1 MTMTKLLSIRVR
13 LILLLLIPSLMYVL
27 TSFYLLNQ
35 NKNDTGSLST
45 SLYEVTNKSTSLV
58 LNADRDMY
66 QALTAYQLLVSGSLS
81 ADERTR
87 ELDALQE
94 NIDQTNDRIKQATEI
109 MASHSLLGES
119 HSSTNQSV
127 EQNLAGFHTQFDQ
140 WAQTASSVAQSAR
153 LQSGAINDAKHMAV
167 FEEGRGRLNEI
178 GEILDEYAQ
187 TSITNIREN
196 NEDTAR
202 MVYICVGIIVVIL
215 LGAGLGVIR
224 HIMTTI
230 RRIAA
235 VTRNVAAG
243 DLRHEARS
251 RYARDELGQI
261 NQSVDVMAVKMKELI
276 GVIATNTQFVQDAST
291 ELSSSSKESAAAA
304 EHVAANIQEMTE
316 DVETQT
322 RSSVETSKVVEEM
335 SVGIQRVA
343 ENASVM
349 AEQSSLTSHHAQT
362 GTQLLEQLQLQ
373 IGNILGAVN
382 QLSDSVLAL
391 SRKSDQIGEIADSIT
406 TFANQT
412 NLLSLNASI
421 EAARAGE
428 HGRGFSVVANE
439 IRKLASQS
447 IESAD
452 GINGLIQET
461 RQEIGR
467 VSHAMGTT
475 KDEAGAGSRMMQEV
489 SASFHTILQSVQE
502 MVEQIHETSAIA
514 QEMSASSEEIS
525 ATMETAVTGSGH
537 ILMKSQGVAAATEE
551 QLAMMENIA
560 ASSEELMAVVKV
572 LNDSVA
578 YFKTA

>member
-1 MTMTKLLSIRVR
+1 MTKLLSIRVR
-13 LILLLLIPSLMYVL
+13 LILLLLVPSLLYVL
-27 TSFYLLNQ
+27 TSFSLLDQNQ
-35 NKNDTGSLST
+35 NDTGSLST
-45 SLYEVTNKSTSLV
+45 SLYDVTNKSTSLV

-81 ADERTR
+81 ADQRTQ
-87 ELDALQE
+87 ELDALKE
-94 NIDQTNDRIKQATEI
+94 NIDQTNDRIRQAAEI
-109 MASHSLLGES
+109 MSNHNLLAES
-119 HSSTNQSV
+119 HNNTKQTV

-140 WAQTASSVAQSAR
+140 WAATATSVVQSAR
-153 LQSGAINDAKHMAV
+153 LQSSAINDAKHMAV
-167 FEEGRGRLNEI
+167 FEEGREHLNVI
-178 GEILDEYAQ
+178 GEILDEYAH
-187 TSITNIREN
+187 TSIDTIRKN
-196 NEDTAR
+196 NEETAR
-202 MVYICVGIIVVIL
+202 MVYIIVGIVVVIL
-215 LGAGLGVIR
+215 LGVGFFVIR

-235 VTRNVAAG
+235 VTRHVAAG
-243 DLRHEARS
+243 DLRHEPKS

-261 NQSVDVMAVKMKELI
+261 TQSVDAMAVKMKELI
-276 GVIATNTQFVQDAST
+276 GVIATNTQFVQDASV

-304 EHVAANIQEMTE
+304 EHVAASIQEMTE

-475 KDEAGAGSRMMQEV
+475 KEEAGAGSRMMQEV
-489 SASFHTILQSVQE
+489 SASFQTILQSVQE
-502 MVEQIHETSAIA
+502 MVAQIHETSAIA

-525 ATMETAVTGSGH
+525 ATMETTVSGSGH

-578 YFKTA
+578 YFKIA

>member
-1 MTMTKLLSIRVR
+1 MTKLLSIRVR

-27 TSFYLLNQ
+27 TSLFLLNQ
-35 NKNDTGSLST
+35 NQNDTGSLST
-45 SLYEVTNKSTSLV
+45 SLYDVTNKSTSLV

-66 QALTAYQLLVSGSLS
+66 QALTAYQLLVSGALS

-109 MASHSLLGES
+109 MTSHNLLGES

-178 GEILDEYAQ
+178 GEILDDYAQ
-187 TSITNIREN
+187 TSITTIRTS
-196 NEDTAR
+196 NEEMAR

-215 LGAGLGVIR
+215 LVAGLGVIR

-304 EHVAANIQEMTE
+304 EHVAASIQEMTE

-489 SASFHTILQSVQE
+489 SASFQTILQSVQE

>member
-1 MTMTKLLSIRVR
+1 MTKLLSIRVR

-109 MASHSLLGES
+109 MASHNLLGES

-153 LQSGAINDAKHMAV
+153 LQSGVINDAKHMAL

-187 TSITNIREN
+187 TSITAIREN

-261 NQSVDVMAVKMKELI
+261 NQSVDAMAVKMKELI
-276 GVIATNTQFVQDAST
+276 GVIAANTQFVQDAST

-362 GTQLLEQLQLQ
+362 GTRLLEQLQLQ

-489 SASFHTILQSVQE
+489 SASFHTILKSVQE

-525 ATMETAVTGSGH
+525 ATMETSVTGSGH

>member
-1 MTMTKLLSIRVR
+1 MTKLLSVRIR
-13 LILLLLIPSLMYVL
+13 LIMLLVIPSFLFVL
-27 TSFYLLNQ
+27 TSLYLLNQ
-35 NKNDTGSLST
+35 NRNDTSSLST
-45 SLYEVTNKSTSLV
+45 SLYDVTNKSASLV

-66 QALTAYQLLVSGSLS
+66 QALTSYELLVSGSLS
-81 ADERTR
+81 AGERAR
-87 ELDALQE
+87 QLEAMQE
-94 NIDQTNDRIKQATEI
+94 NIDQAKERINQADEI
-109 MASHSLLGES
+109 MSSHNLLALAHE
-119 HSSTNQSV
+119 TTKQSV
-127 EQNLAGFHTQFDQ
+127 EQNLENFHTQFDQ
-140 WAQTASSVAQSAR
+140 WASAAAALAQTAR
-153 LQSGAINDAKHMAV
+153 LQNAAADNAKQLETFEDAREH
-167 FEEGRGRLNEI
+167 LDEI
-178 GEILDEYAQ
+178 GDILDEYAQ
-187 TSITNIREN
+187 TSIATIREN
-196 NEDTAR
+196 NEATAR
-202 MVYICVGIIVVIL
+202 FITIFVGILVVVL
-215 LGAGLGVIR
+215 LGAGLVVIR

-243 DLRHEARS
+243 DLRHEAIS
-251 RYARDELGQI
+251 RYTRDELGQI
-261 NQSVDVMAVKMKELI
+261 NQSVDAMAVKMKELI
-276 GVIATNTQFVQDAST
+276 GIIATNTQFVQDASN
-291 ELSSSSKESAAAA
+291 ELSGSSKESAAAA
-304 EHVAANIQEMTE
+304 EHVAASIQEMTA

-322 RSSVETSKVVEEM
+322 RSSAETSKVVEEM

-406 TFANQT
+406 TFATQT

-467 VSHAMGTT
+467 VSRAMGTT
-475 KDEAGAGSRMMQEV
+475 QEEAGAGSRMMHEV
-489 SASFHTILQSVQE
+489 SDSFHTILQSVRE
-502 MVEQIHETSAIA
+502 MVAQIHETSAIA

-525 ATMETAVTGSGH
+525 ATMETSVTGSGH

-578 YFKTA
+578 YFKIA

>member
-1 MTMTKLLSIRVR
+1 MTKLLSIRVR
-13 LILLLLIPSLMYVL
+13 LILLLLIPSLLYAA
-27 TSFYLLNQ
+27 TSFYLLGENQ
-35 NKNDTGSLST
+35 KDTDSLTT
-45 SLYEVTNKSTSLV
+45 SLYDVTNKSTSLV

-66 QALTAYQLLVSGSLS
+66 QALTAYQLLASGALT

-87 ELDALQE
+87 ELAVLQE
-94 NIDQTNDRIKQATEI
+94 NIEQTNNRIRQAAEI
-109 MASHSLLGES
+109 MGSHNLLAES
-119 HSSTNQSV
+119 HSGTRQSV
-127 EQNLAGFHTQFDQ
+127 EQNLAGFHTRFDQ
-140 WAQTASSVAQSAR
+140 WAAMVGGAVQSAR
-153 LQSGAINDAKHMAV
+153 LQSDAANDAKQLAA
-167 FEEGRGRLNEI
+167 FEEGRERLNEI
-178 GEILDEYAQ
+178 GEILDEYAR
-187 TSITNIREN
+187 TGMETIRGQ
-196 NEDTAR
+196 NEAAAR
-202 MVYICVGIIVVIL
+202 TVYICVGIAVVVL

-235 VTRNVAAG
+235 ITRNVAAG
-243 DLRHEARS
+243 DLRHEPKT

-261 NQSVDVMAVKMKELI
+261 TQSVDAMVAKMKELI
-276 GVIATNTQFVQDAST
+276 GVIAANTQFVQDASS
-291 ELSSSSKESAAAA
+291 ELSGSSKESAAAA
-304 EHVAANIQEMTE
+304 EHVAASIQEMTE
-316 DVETQT
+316 DVETQA
-322 RSSVETSKVVEEM
+322 RGSVETGKVVEEM

-343 ENASVM
+343 GNASVI
-349 AEQSSLTSHHAQT
+349 AEQSSLTSHHAQN
-362 GTQLLEQLQLQ
+362 GNRLLEQLQQQ
-373 IGNILGAVN
+373 ISNILQAVN

-467 VSHAMGTT
+467 VSGAMDTT
-475 KDEAGAGSRMMQEV
+475 KEEAGAGSRMMQEV
-489 SASFHTILQSVQE
+489 SASFQTILQSVQE
-502 MVEQIHETSAIA
+502 MVAQIHATSAIA

-525 ATMETAVTGSGH
+525 ATMETSVAGSGH
-537 ILMKSQGVAAATEE
+537 ILTKSQGIAAATEE
-551 QLAMMENIA
+551 QLAMMENISA
-560 ASSEELMAVVKV
+560 ASEELMAVVKI

-578 YFKTA
+578 YFKIA

>member
-1 MTMTKLLSIRVR
+1 MTKLLSVRIR
-13 LILLLLIPSLMYVL
+13 LIMLLVIPSLLYVL
-27 TSFYLLNQ
+27 TSLYLLNQ
-35 NKNDTGSLST
+35 NRNDTGSLST
-45 SLYEVTNKSTSLV
+45 SLYDVTNKSASLV

-66 QALTAYQLLVSGSLS
+66 QALTAYELLVSGSLS
-81 ADERTR
+81 ASERTR
-87 ELDALQE
+87 QLEDMQE
-94 NIDQTNDRIKQATEI
+94 NIDQTKERVNQAAGI
-109 MASHSLLGES
+109 MSSHNLLALIHETS
-119 HSSTNQSV
+119 NQSV
-127 EQNLAGFHTQFDQ
+127 EQNLASFHAQFDQ
-140 WAQTASSVAQSAR
+140 WASAATALAQSAR
-153 LQSGAINDAKHMAV
+153 QQNAAANDAKQLEA
-167 FEEGRGRLNEI
+167 FEDAREHLNEM
-178 GEILDEYAQ
+178 GDILDEYAQ
-187 TSITNIREN
+187 TSITAIREN
-196 NEDTAR
+196 NEAAAR
-202 MVYICVGIIVVIL
+202 FITISVGIMVIVL

-224 HIMTTI
+224 HIMSTI

-251 RYARDELGQI
+251 RYTRDELGQI
-261 NQSVDVMAVKMKELI
+261 NQSVDAMAVKMKELI
-276 GVIATNTQFVQDAST
+276 GVIATNTQFVQDASN
-291 ELSSSSKESAAAA
+291 ELSGSSKESAAAA
-304 EHVAANIQEMTE
+304 EHVAASIQEMTE

-406 TFANQT
+406 TFATQT

-467 VSHAMGTT
+467 VSRAMGTT
-475 KDEAGAGSRMMQEV
+475 QEEAGAGSRMMHEV
-489 SASFHTILQSVQE
+489 SDSFQTILQSVQE
-502 MVEQIHETSAIA
+502 MVAQIHETSAIA
-514 QEMSASSEEIS
+514 EEMSASSEEIS
-525 ATMETAVTGSGH
+525 ATMETSVAGSGH

-578 YFKTA
+578 YFKIA

>member
-1 MTMTKLLSIRVR
+1 MTKLLSIRVR

-109 MASHSLLGES
+109 MASHNLLGES

-153 LQSGAINDAKHMAV
+153 LQSGAINDAKHIAV

-178 GEILDEYAQ
+178 GEILDDYAQ
-187 TSITNIREN
+187 TSITTIRED
-196 NEDTAR
+196 NEETTR

-489 SASFHTILQSVQE
+489 SASFQTILQSVQE

>member
-1 MTMTKLLSIRVR
+1 MTKLLSIRVR
-13 LILLLLIPSLMYVL
+13 LILLLLVPSLMYVF

-35 NKNDTGSLST
+35 NKNDTGSLSA

-87 ELDALQE
+87 ELDVLQE
-94 NIDQTNDRIKQATEI
+94 NIDQTNDRVKQATEI
-109 MASHSLLGES
+109 MTGHNLLGES

-153 LQSGAINDAKHMAV
+153 LQSGAINDAKHMAL

-187 TSITNIREN
+187 TSITTIREN

-202 MVYICVGIIVVIL
+202 MVYICVGTIVVIL

-261 NQSVDVMAVKMKELI
+261 NQSVDAMAVKMKELI
-276 GVIATNTQFVQDAST
+276 GVIATNTQFVQDASN

-467 VSHAMGTT
+467 VSRAMGTT

-525 ATMETAVTGSGH
+525 ATMESSVTGSGH

-578 YFKTA
+578 YFKIA

>member
-109 MASHSLLGES
+109 MASHNLLGES

-178 GEILDEYAQ
+178 GEILDDYAQ
-187 TSITNIREN
+187 TSITTIRED
-196 NEDTAR
+196 NEETAR

-489 SASFHTILQSVQE
+489 SASFQTILQSVQE

>member
-1 MTMTKLLSIRVR
+1 MTKLLSIRVR

-27 TSFYLLNQ
+27 TSVYLLNQ

-66 QALTAYQLLVSGSLS
+66 QALTAYQLLVSGALS

-109 MASHSLLGES
+109 MTSHNLLGES

-140 WAQTASSVAQSAR
+140 WAQTARSVAQSAR

-178 GEILDEYAQ
+178 GEILDDYAH
-187 TSITNIREN
+187 TSINTIRTS
-196 NEDTAR
+196 NEEMAR

-215 LGAGLGVIR
+215 LVAGLGVIR

-489 SASFHTILQSVQE
+489 SASFQTILQSVQE

>member
-1 MTMTKLLSIRVR
+1 MTKLLSIRVR
-13 LILLLLIPSLMYVL
+13 LILLLLVPSLLYVA
-27 TSFYLLNQ
+27 TSFYLLGENQ
-35 NKNDTGSLST
+35 KDTGSLTT
-45 SLYEVTNKSTSLV
+45 SLYDVTNKSTSLV

-66 QALTAYQLLVSGSLS
+66 QALTAFQLLASGSLS

-87 ELDALQE
+87 ELASLQE

-109 MASHSLLGES
+109 MTSHNLLAES
-119 HSSTNQSV
+119 HGSTNQSV

-140 WAQTASSVAQSAR
+140 WAAAASSVAQSTS
-153 LQSGAINDAKHMAV
+153 LKSGAINDAKQMAV
-167 FEEGRGRLNEI
+167 YEEGRERLNEI
-178 GEILDEYAQ
+178 GEILDEYAH
-187 TSITNIREN
+187 TSIEAIRQK

-202 MVYICVGIIVVIL
+202 TVYISVGIVVAIL
-215 LGAGLGVIR
+215 LAAGLFAIR

-230 RRIAA
+230 HRIATI
-235 VTRNVAAG
+235 TRNVAAG
-243 DLRHEARS
+243 DLRHEPRTQ
-251 RYARDELGQI
+251 YAPDELGQI
-261 NQSVDVMAVKMKELI
+261 TQSVDVMVAKIKELI

-291 ELSSSSKESAAAA
+291 ELSSSSRESASAA
-304 EHVAANIQEMTE
+304 EHVAASIQEMTE

-343 ENASVM
+343 ENASVI

-362 GTQLLEQLQLQ
+362 GNQLLEQLQQQ
-373 IGNILGAVN
+373 ITNILQAVN

-391 SRKSDQIGEIADSIT
+391 TRKSDQIGEIADSIT

-461 RQEIGR
+461 RLEIGR

-475 KDEAGAGSRMMQEV
+475 KDEAGAGSRMMQDV
-489 SASFHTILQSVQE
+489 SSSFHTILQSVQE
-502 MVEQIHETSAIA
+502 MVAQIHETSAIA
-514 QEMSASSEEIS
+514 QQMSASSEEIS
-525 ATMETAVTGSGH
+525 ATMETSVTGSGH

-578 YFKTA
+578 YFKIA

>member
-1 MTMTKLLSIRVR
+1 MTKLLSIRVR

-35 NKNDTGSLST
+35 NKHDIGSLST

-81 ADERTR
+81 AAERTR
-87 ELDALQE
+87 ELEALQE
-94 NIDQTNDRIKQATEI
+94 NIDQTNDRIKQAAEI
-109 MASHSLLGES
+109 MASHNLLGES

-140 WAQTASSVAQSAR
+140 WAQTASSVVQSAR
-153 LQSGAINDAKHMAV
+153 LQSGAINDAKHLAV

-178 GEILDEYAQ
+178 GEILDGYAQ
-187 TSITNIREN
+187 TSITSIREN
-196 NEDTAR
+196 NEETAR
-202 MVYICVGIIVVIL
+202 TVYICVGIIVVIL

-261 NQSVDVMAVKMKELI
+261 NQSVDAMAVKMKELI

-322 RSSVETSKVVEEM
+322 RSSAETSKVVEEM

-489 SASFHTILQSVQE
+489 SASFLTILQSVQE

-525 ATMETAVTGSGH
+525 ATMETSVTGSGH